1 MCRERLSARVSGNAD
16 SVVTDDAT
24 ASLPEQ
30 MSLQALREAVRNCR
44 ACDLWRPASQAVFGE
59 GTEDARMF
67 FVGEAPGDRE
77 DKEGRPFVG
86 PAGRELD
93 KALAAVG
100 IDRSEVYVTN
110 AVKHFKFQERG
121 KRRIHQRPNAK
132 EIKAC
137 RPWVDAELAVVRP
150 DALVILGSTAGKA
163 LLGSTFRL
171 MAQHGT
177 PLESDLAPVVIAT
190 IHPSAIL
197 RVPDGEARQAQR
209 ELFTEDLRVA
219 ADTLASSRR
228 PATPRRHAPSPAR
241 APRPT
246 TARGG
251 RSRAPRA

>member
-1 MCRERLSARVSGNAD
+1 LSAWVSGNAD
-16 SVVTDDAT
+16 SVVVDDAT
-24 ASLPEQ
+24 AFLPEQ
-30 MSLQALREAVRNCR
+30 PSLDALREAACNCR
-44 ACDLWRPASQAVFGE
+44 ACDLWRYATQTVFGE
-59 GTEDARMF
+59 GPEDASIF

-77 DKEGRPFVG
+77 DREGRPFVG
-86 PAGRELD
+86 PAGREFD

-100 IDRSEVYVTN
+100 LDRGDVYVTN

-121 KRRIHQRPNAK
+121 KRRIHQRPDAK
-132 EIKAC
+132 EINAC
-137 RPWVDAELAVVRP
+137 RPWVHAELEVVRP
-150 DALVILGSTAGKA
+150 EVLVLLGATAGKA

-197 RVPDGEARQAQR
+197 RAPDGEARQAQR

-228 PATPRRHAPSPAR
+228 PGYTASARSIAR
-241 APRPT
+241 AGTSPHSC
-246 TARGG
+246 
-251 RSRAPRA
+251 SRR

>member
-1 MCRERLSARVSGNAD
+1 MSGNAD
-16 SVVTDDAT
+16 SVVADDAT
-24 ASLPEQ
+24 AFLPEQ
-30 MSLQALREAVRNCR
+30 AGLEALREAACKCR
-44 ACDLWRPASQAVFGE
+44 ACDLWQGATQTVFGE
-59 GTEDARMF
+59 GPEDASIF

-86 PAGRELD
+86 PAGREFD

-100 IDRSEVYVTN
+100 LDRGEVYVTN
-110 AVKHFKFQERG
+110 IVKHFKFHERG
-121 KRRIHQRPNAK
+121 KRRIHQRPDAK

-137 RPWVDAELAVVRP
+137 RPWVHAELEVVRP
-150 DALVILGSTAGKA
+150 EMLVILGATAGKA

-197 RVPDGEARQAQR
+197 RAPDGEARQAQR
-209 ELFTEDLRVA
+209 ELFTEDLRIA
-219 ADTLASSRR
+219 ARTLAANRP

-241 APRPT
+241 GPRPT
-246 TARGG
+246 AARGG